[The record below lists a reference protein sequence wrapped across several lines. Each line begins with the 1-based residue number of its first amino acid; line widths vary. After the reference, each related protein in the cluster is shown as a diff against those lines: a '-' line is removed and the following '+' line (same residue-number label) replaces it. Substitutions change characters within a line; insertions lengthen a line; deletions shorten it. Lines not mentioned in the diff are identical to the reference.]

1 MIIYHDVRHKTHFDM
16 ICAAW
21 PVYSTCKIQPSKDC
35 LHRAATFVPPLSDQ
49 KIYHDALGAVSIR
62 KTILPGMAIPMLKI
76 RRPNGRLIFNMEI
89 AICRY
94 DGLYIETGPSARLAH
109 REFCFCVTA
118 AARLLYLPWI
128 SNRSD
133 RSMDATGRPKESH
146 WWYKGGRSIAQIETQ
161 CLQQYTFFYGAT
173 NGRSLC
179 INSATTAI
187 CVPSSCLSPLSD
199 FWATDLL
206 GDLCTTILDM
216 LKTSLRPWRTW
227 RGLNVL
233 CATLER
239 PRQPFSLLCAFN
251 GDLASFVVAQGRHKS
266 FNPCVK
272 VVLRDFSDV

>member
-1 MIIYHDVRHKTHFDM
+1 MTWYVQRGLFTQHSKFNPVE
-16 ICAAW
+16 
-21 PVYSTCKIQPSKDC
+21 PVYTGLRPSC
-35 LHRAATFVPPLSDQ
+35 HLWAT
-49 KIYHDALGAVSIR
+49 R
-62 KTILPGMAIPMLKI
+62 KFITTL
-76 RRPNGRLIFNMEI
+76 
-89 AICRY
+89 
-94 DGLYIETGPSARLAH
+94 SARLAH

-128 SNRSD
+128 TNRSD

-146 WWYKGGRSIAQIETQ
+146 WWYKGGGSIAQIETQ
-161 CLQQYTFFYGAT
+161 CLQQYTFFTGWPMADPCALILRPRQYV
-173 NGRSLC
+173 SLP
-179 INSATTAI
+179 SA
-187 CVPSSCLSPLSD
+187 CLL
-199 FWATDLL
+199 WATDLL

-216 LKTSLRPWRTW
+216 LKTSLGPWRTW
-227 RGLNVL
+227 RGLDVL